1 MSQSNHT
8 TQPVYTVNAFYDG
21 NFMFQTDCSH
31 NKEDMEGVLHNCTTM
46 DPSLLEFRMFKS
58 EPQGELYYNESYNLE
73 LYDMT
78 LEVFKGGLLLR
89 PAEDDWR
96 AGEKYFMGGWWIEKH
111 DAWFFK
117 MSELNTLVELGAEY
131 ISDVELV
138 DNQDVVVDTE
148 TYTVTDGESSVYSTD
163 SEEDDGKDSVYSEEM
178 STDEDSVYSDEG
190 EEVDLTSLDIT
201 TYGKGYL
208 VRAPKDH
215 PDYGKK
221 YYGSGWWMESH
232 EGWFFK
238 KEHYD
243 ELIRHGAVEYSS
255 ALLEWVVEYGRGF
268 LLKPLKSHPQYGSK
282 SYRNGWWMESQ
293 EGWFFRKEHVDTETM
308 TVM

>member
-31 NKEDMEGVLHNCTTM
+31 NKEDMEEVLQNCTTM
-46 DPSLLEFRMFKS
+46 DPSLLEFRIFKS
-58 EPQGELYYNESYNLE
+58 EPQGELYYNECFNLE
-73 LYDMT
+73 LDRMT
-78 LEVFKGGLLLR
+78 LEVYKGGLLLR
-89 PAEDDWR
+89 PSEDDWR
-96 AGEKYFMGGWWIEKH
+96 QGEKYFMGGWWIEKH

-131 ISDVELV
+131 ISDVVLV

-163 SEEDDGKDSVYSEEM
+163 SEEM
-178 STDEDSVYSDEG
+178 STEDDSVYSD

-201 TYGKGYL
+201 SHGKGYL

-215 PDYGKK
+215 QDYGKK
-221 YYGSGWWMESH
+221 YYGNGWWMESH

-243 ELIRHGAVEYSS
+243 ELIHHGAVEYSS

-282 SYRNGWWMESQ
+282 YYRNGWWMESQ
-293 EGWFFRKEHVDTETM
+293 EGWFFKKEHVDTETM